1 MCILIYLRSIFY
13 LGMYVLTYLLN
24 IDFNGIRLK

>member
-1 MCILIYLRSIFY
+1 MCILIYLQGIFY
-13 LGMYVLTYLLN
+13 LGMYVLTYLFN